1 MNTPSIT
8 LKVPQLFYGKYQK
21 VKAELRKVMTK
32 LKRGYSVEEIF
43 DSEPMLDIN
52 DYPDSLLWLD
62 RSGSSIGGKE
72 HFPLCILGEAL
83 FLDERFTYEEKLRL
97 KQEFLDYLYQL
108 PWGVIAINASQEYS
122 WAGLGIY
129 WDSPGV
135 DPDDAARILEGT
147 CWDEQPTKINY
158 SEITNVVFDSRYVN
172 IFSKYLSEPPALAEK
187 LSVK

>member
-52 DYPDSLLWLD
+52 DYPDSLLWLN
-62 RSGSSIGGKE
+62 RSLSLIGGKE

-83 FLDERFTYEEKLRL
+83 FFDKRFTDDEKIRL

-122 WAGLGIY
+122 WAGPGIY

-135 DPDDAARILEGT
+135 DPDDVARILEGT
-147 CWDEQPTKINY
+147 CWDEQPTKIKY
-158 SEITNVVFDSRYVN
+158 SEITNVTFDSRYVN
-172 IFSKYLSEPPALAEK
+172 VFSKYLSEP
-187 LSVK
+187 